1 MFLHSCFW
9 REPGLLEEHLRL
21 SYVFWT
27 KNITG
32 LLGAILAAAWLWAPQ
47 GTLQLG
53 DMQGQSWASWLC
65 GLQPSRQLAHWHLDW
80 AGNPCSWSA
89 LRLGQRSTIR
99 TGAGLSTCSNLC
111 KLGSSPKQLYG
122 AAASYPAPFGH
133 PRSMS
138 LFGCPAYMQHPPL
151 RVSNSDKSALN
162 STGIHN
168 HKELR
173 I

>member
-1 MFLHSCFW
+1 MFFGHKKRNW
-9 REPGLLEEHLRL
+9 PPGSHTCCCMALGTPGHTAA
-21 SYVFWT
+21 W
-27 KNITG
+27 G
-32 LLGAILAAAWLWAPQ
+32 HAGAILGLLTLWPPTKQTTRSLAPWLSW
-47 GTLQLG
+47 
-53 DMQGQSWASWLC
+53 QSLF
-65 GLQPSRQLAHWHLDW
+65 
-80 AGNPCSWSA
+80 WSA

-173 I
+173 T